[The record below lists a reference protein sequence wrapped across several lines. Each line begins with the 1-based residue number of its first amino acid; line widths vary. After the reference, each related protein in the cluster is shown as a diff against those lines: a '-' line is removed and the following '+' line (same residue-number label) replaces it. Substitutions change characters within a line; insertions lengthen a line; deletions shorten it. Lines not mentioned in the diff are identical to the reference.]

1 MLDHLPHQRA
11 QAKLFKFLL
20 RRWGE
25 LFGAKFDVLLYDLTS
40 TYFET
45 DEDRGPDDLRQYGY
59 SRDKGGDC
67 RQVVIALIV
76 TPEGFPLSYEVMAGN
91 TADSTTLSGFLAR
104 IERRYG
110 KADRAVVA
118 LDGLNLSV
126 PAGSLF
132 GLLGPNGAG
141 KTTSL
146 RILATLLAPCSGSV
160 SVAGVDALK
169 DPRGVRERLGYVAQE
184 VALDKILSGRELLQL
199 QGDLYHLSRADR
211 DQRIAELI
219 GLLAMEEWI
228 DRRSGTYSGGMR
240 RRLDLASG
248 LLHRPQVLVLD
259 EPTVGLDIE
268 SRAAIWQVLR
278 QLREQGTTVLLSSHY
293 LEEVDALADQ
303 LAIIEG
309 GRVIAAGKPSELK
322 AALGGDRV
330 TLRVREFSDEPEA
343 LQVQELLQ
351 RCPGVRQVVVNRAQ
365 GYSLNLVV
373 EHDGVVE
380 QLRRQLA
387 EAQLPVFAL
396 AQSRPSLDDVYLQ
409 ATGRTLMD
417 AELAVAGSRDPK
429 AERKQSMR

>member
-1 MLDHLPHQRA
+1 MTHP
-11 QAKLFKFLL
+11 
-20 RRWGE
+20 
-25 LFGAKFDVLLYDLTS
+25 VIDLENVS
-40 TYFET
+40 
-45 DEDRGPDDLRQYGY
+45 
-59 SRDKGGDC
+59 K
-67 RQVVIALIV
+67 
-76 TPEGFPLSYEVMAGN
+76 
-91 TADSTTLSGFLAR
+91 
-104 IERRYG
+104 RYG
-110 KADRAVVA
+110 KGEKAVDA
-118 LDGLNLSV
+118 LNGLNLQV
-126 PAGSLF
+126 PVGSLF

-141 KTTSL
+141 KTTTL
-146 RILATLLAPCSGSV
+146 RILATLLAPSSGRV
-160 SVAGVDALK
+160 QVAGLDALA

-199 QGDLYHLSRADR
+199 QGDLYHLPRSDR

-219 GLLAMEEWI
+219 DLLGMADWI

-248 LLHRPQVLVLD
+248 LLHRPDVLVLD

-268 SRAAIWQVLR
+268 SRAAIWTVLR
-278 QLREQGTTVLLSSHY
+278 QLRDQGTTVLLSSHY

-309 GRVIAAGKPSELK
+309 GRVIASGPPSELK

-330 TLRVREFSDEPEA
+330 TLRIREFSDEPEA
-343 LQVQELLQ
+343 LRVQQLLQ
-351 RCPGVRQVVVNRAQ
+351 ACPGVRKVVVNRAQ
-365 GYSLNLVV
+365 GFSLNLVV
-373 EHDGVVE
+373 ENDGVVE

-417 AELAVAGSRDPK
+417 AELAVAGVRDAK